1 MGTKQI
7 ELNEVKDRVMNL
19 LRTDDRMVRPLQEQG
34 QEQMQG
40 QMQDQML
47 RQEADQLRENKSVI
61 NLALQNADQLS
72 LTDTQQYRLRAIQ
85 GRNITHLLLNQTR
98 RSKNS
103 PQMERV
109 IDQVTLLEEMLDHEW
124 DEADALESVQEL
136 ENGYEQAIEYCQ
148 QYCDCKHPAFRSGK
162 ERKQMVQETLAQFR
176 TELAQMQMVRQM
188 IEHGQMPEHA
198 HSRRDL
204 LFAVQGHQ
212 EDRRKQ
218 ADGARQNGEAVG
230 IAALTYADFAS
241 MLGTHNRGQ
250 IEYVNGRLQMVNN
263 HALSVSSGSES
274 EENFQVREQ
283 LLVKVIQKMN
293 EQMTPDLFMHLKEL
307 LGLKDAG
314 ERTAKPLSRRELYQ
328 VITEINLRSSE
339 VARTLKAGE
348 QAPES
353 RRVFAQKVSSLIG
366 GELGDWEVTY
376 TPEQIGQQMKQSLNE
391 LFQEAEKNGVQ
402 MPQLS
407 THQMDMLVKGNLPL
421 LRDRLYDSMSTVYD
435 MACRINGG
443 NDVDV
448 TSVSENQALIYRLL
462 ADEISGLTAQTPEAR
477 MIAAHD
483 QKVYMTGMAFEL
495 SGKTQLRQDFED
507 SQIGDLSVKGSE
519 GLLQAVTEK
528 RAESGAWEDE
538 SAQMYRGYEALAG
551 LCDDLRAFDR
561 LKEQA
566 LSGGLTEEAAQRMRG
581 AATRIQQLLQNEGD
595 DTPLADMELVAN
607 ELEHT
612 RFQAGLEKA
621 RRLVREQQFSFE
633 EFAERVTAQ
642 IRPLQESREVEP
654 VMEQADMGR
663 VSMNAKEEIRQLD
676 QPVQQLFQIMM
687 LEKKASDLIEK
698 SRDKTSGEI
707 LNFHRSL
714 HALAN
719 HKSYLEHV
727 KLAGA
732 DVQLRQDDTGALTI
746 VEGNRS
752 ILMPYTAAMMLDR
765 LEADMFEHESLYE
778 STGIIDILRELH
790 AEKESTGSG
799 GDMVRSRSKCLKLLQ
814 SRTGQPAAFFNNVSS
829 LRLKDYALYLMHG
842 MMTAEAVIQDVNK
855 IENASLINGE
865 EALALLKKGEQVRE
879 RESHVQIRQ
888 EQRGAQQ
895 EQTGPQWEKREE
907 QVKDMLSDLI
917 FSTQTWE
924 MDENERSTFAQI
936 ALAKEANDMARVA
949 ELEHTRSA
957 ERMRRV
963 ILNHKD
969 AFYEV
974 LRDPDLL
981 KQMIIKLPLPG
992 SKEGEMDGMKADIFQ
1007 MVEQMKNMP
1016 QMALFRTFA
1025 NGPLQQR
1032 VRQGF
1037 DAALGEALHHP
1048 QAMEQLAQMDEKID
1062 EIVGQSMN
1070 SIQQTITDSVAM
1082 VFRSDRVDGQE
1093 QAGLNRADYG
1103 DTKEEEERWQ
1113 KDSREE
1119 LNRLIREAANGDR
1132 GQGLFI
1138 KNVFNNYFKNVP
1150 CMDQRAMIASAL
1162 RSARP
1167 EETQEGLSEE
1177 EKEARLKTSMGNYL
1191 GGILKGAGPLLQK
1204 MLQGMPL
1211 DSMPPEL
1218 KGALKDM
1225 RSNLAPI
1232 PDAIVQAQL
1241 RSMIERSHG
1250 KVTDIRVER
1259 ALGAASVGQAFL
1271 CKFTGPDLPQE
1282 GKDVVVKLLRPD
1294 VRNHMMRERDIM
1306 IRCAKMTDHPD
1317 DPDNPEQLDEKTMGG
1332 MEATYRGQLMRIEE
1346 ELDLTIEARNVER
1359 GQLYDEGVQTVQA
1372 MKLNPLVEPTVNA
1385 MVVEKAPGTTLD
1397 KYMDETRKKL
1407 RQQKDMLYERN
1418 EDGTEKRDAS
1428 GEPSLKKGQYAKLA
1442 GTHAALY
1449 QMLEELSKRQEYLCT
1464 LADKWVTEGVF
1475 GRGFYH
1481 GDLHAGNIMVDDDGM
1496 TIIDFGN
1503 ATKLDHEQQCHVVKM
1518 MLAAGYGMMED
1529 FRHSF
1534 HMLLQNTPEE
1544 TYQEKREELGQMLK
1558 EVFAMG
1564 TAQDTGS
1571 RIAVILLKAQELGLE
1586 LPPAIANFSQ
1596 SQIRLQQTIEEIN
1609 NLIDEVKTTLAEL
1622 ETSSIQATALGNNFE
1637 NMLMD
1642 KNKVGVRAYMLEL
1655 MPMDISREQFI
1666 TRLQGAK
1673 TDQERQAFSKNCLEA
1688 MTVRSSGG
1696 DYIARMDS
1704 LIRSVGPEQIDTLKN
1719 DGQVSVVIKNQVQFI
1734 SRAIDKEKD
1743 LHEPDEVNELEQI
1756 KQDLNSC
1763 MQNPPMDGFK
1773 DALLQI
1779 SARLKQ
1785 VRQTRDQRQ
1794 NRELEDCKKQLEELW
1809 GLSGQPDHSPEEVAQ
1824 KEQALYERFLE
1835 KFLKKAKTESVLEG
1849 SIGSF
1854 ANGTADEQMMGDMYD
1869 DQSFM
1874 GRELREAYQNFKDAK
1889 EQKRADADEAQ
1900 YRVESLFLQIQS
1912 HLMSE
1917 FVKSMEHTVVDSR
1930 GNMVHSWAKDPRT
1943 FFDIMADVIMT
1954 NKKAA
1959 ANRLGIFYA
1968 MKVMFKQ

>member
-7 ELNEVKDRVMNL
+7 ELNEVKNL
-19 LRTDDRMVRPLQEQG
+19 LRTDDQMVRPLQEQG

-109 IDQVTLLEEMLDHEW
+109 INQVTLLEEMLDHEW
-124 DEADALESVQEL
+124 DGADALESVQEL

-198 HSRRDL
+198 HSCRDL
-204 LFAVQGHQ
+204 LFAVQEHQ

-307 LGLKDAG
+307 LGLKEAG

-366 GELGDWEVTY
+366 GKLGDWEVTY

-421 LRDRLYDSMSTVYD
+421 LRDRLYNSMSTVYD

-495 SGKTQLRQDFED
+495 GGKTQLRKDFED

-642 IRPLQESREVEP
+642 ICPLQESREVEP
-654 VMEQADMGR
+654 VIEQADMGR

-727 KLAGA
+727 KLASA

-855 IENASLINGE
+855 IENVSLINGE

-936 ALAKEANDMARVA
+936 ALAKEANDEARVA

-1070 SIQQTITDSVAM
+1070 IIQQTITDSVAM

-1132 GQGLFI
+1132 AQGLFI

-1317 DPDNPEQLDEKTMGG
+1317 DPDHPEQLDEKTMGG

-1407 RQQKDMLYERN
+1407 REQKDVMFERREDENGNVTETLRN
-1418 EDGTEKRDAS
+1418 E
-1428 GEPSLKKGQYAKLA
+1428 QYAKLA
-1442 GTHAALY
+1442 GTHATLH

-1564 TAQDTGS
+1564 SAQDTGS

-1609 NLIDEVKTTLAEL
+1609 TLIHEVKETLVGL
-1622 ETSSIQATALGNNFE
+1622 ETTRLDLKMFGNRFAV
-1637 NMLMD
+1637 MLANEG
-1642 KNKVGVRAYMLEL
+1642 NKVEMKEHILEF
-1655 MPMDISREQFI
+1655 MPMDISKEQFF
-1666 TRLQGAK
+1666 TQLHGAQ
-1673 TDQERQAFSKNCLEA
+1673 TEQEKQAFKESYMKSMAVRIKVDYVSRIQELEKVA
-1688 MTVRSSGG
+1688 VSEKTVRMKNGSPDEVRALQSTLTRS
-1696 DYIARMDS
+1696 ARYVRD
-1704 LIRSVGPEQIDTLKN
+1704 E
-1719 DGQVSVVIKNQVQFI
+1719 
-1734 SRAIDKEKD
+1734 IDKEMD
-1743 LHEPDEVNELEQI
+1743 LHNEAEMQELELARQE
-1756 KQDLNSC
+1756 LNDYI
-1763 MQNPPMDGFK
+1763 QNPLADGFG
-1773 DALLQI
+1773 DTITRI
-1779 SARLKQ
+1779 SDRLKR
-1785 VRQTRDQRQ
+1785 VRELRDQRQ
-1794 NRELEDCKKQLEELW
+1794 EKELAGCMEQVDRLW
-1809 GLSGQPDHSPEEVAQ
+1809 ASDGQPDASPEEQAR
-1824 KEQALYERFLE
+1824 KEDELYDQFLE
-1835 KFLKKAKTESVLEG
+1835 RSLTRAKYNMDISG
-1849 SIGSF
+1849 SIESF
-1854 ANGTADEQMMGDMYD
+1854 VNGTATPMMMGDLYND
-1869 DQSFM
+1869 ASFM
-1874 GRELREAYQNFKDAK
+1874 GRELREAYQNYEDAK
-1889 EQKRADADEAQ
+1889 NQERPDADVKEALHK
-1900 YRVESLFLQIQS
+1900 VESIYLQIQS

-1917 FVKSMEHTVVDSR
+1917 FVKSMEHTAIGEAR
-1930 GNMVHSWAKDPRT
+1930 WGKDPRT